1 MSHPYPSNVLVA
13 HTDPIIAAGIRALLH
28 DDVRFRVRVV
38 EGGADAGEH
47 DAPEC
52 VVIADRR
59 CALALLESRCASGG
73 ATNAAPRMLIV
84 SQLDSEVD
92 IRAAVAAGVEGYVL
106 QGCSAQELRHAA
118 ASVANGVRYIAPPI
132 VERLANSLMHSSL
145 TAREGRVLDLVAAG
159 LCNKLIARE
168 LAISVGT
175 VKSHVRAILG
185 KLSATSRVQAVC
197 HAQTRGLLPSV
208 GRARHATQDA
218 GPAATRAL
226 EELLA
231 VS

>member
-1 MSHPYPSNVLVA
+1 MSHPYPSDVFVA
-13 HTDPIIAAGIRALLH
+13 HTDPIIAAGIRAVLH
-28 DDVRFRVRVV
+28 DDVRFRVCDAAA
-38 EGGADAGEH
+38 GGAGFDEPGG
-47 DAPEC
+47 
-52 VVIADRR
+52 VVIADRSG
-59 CALALLESRCASGG
+59 ALARLESRGAAGGG
-73 ATNAAPRMLIV
+73 ANPGPRMLIV

-106 QGCSAQELRHAA
+106 QGCSAQELRDAA
-118 ASVANGVRYIAPPI
+118 ATVASGVRYLAPPI

-175 VKSHVRAILG
+175 VKSHVRSILG

-197 HAQTRGLLPSV
+197 HAQTRGLLPGV
-208 GRARHATQDA
+208 ARARHAPP
-218 GPAATRAL
+218 PASPLPSRLL
-226 EELLA
+226 EEPLA